1 MPIPLSD
8 ADRARATDAVV
19 AWFLDE
25 RGEAVGALQAGFLL
39 DAVLEHLGPS
49 VYAAAVA
56 DVQAHLARVVE
67 ELPVNVVPA
76 PRRR

>member
-1 MPIPLSD
+1 MPLALSD
-8 ADRARATDAVV
+8 ADRTRAASALQ

-25 RGEAVGALQAGFLL
+25 RGETVGALQANFLL
-39 DAVLEHLGPS
+39 DYVLEHVGPL
-49 VYAAAVA
+49 VHAAAVA

-67 ELPVNVVPA
+67 DLPANVVAA